1 MRHYFFLLAVFLL
14 IFVSCGGS
22 KTGTG
27 TATNEEVADSVIA
40 GDSMTAV
47 DSLLAELDNLPMPKA
62 ADELFD
68 DFVFNFAAN
77 RNLQMERILFPL
89 RMVTGDKV
97 ETVDRQL
104 WNMERFFMHQGYY
117 TELFD
122 NERHMEVVKDT
133 SVNQAIVE
141 KIYFE
146 SQTVNQYHFRRLKGV
161 WMLVE
166 VRTIPFTESNNASFL
181 PFYHQFASSLEFQLK
196 HLSDEVVFVGPDP
209 DDDFATME
217 GVITPD
223 TWEVFAPQMPKK
235 MIYNI
240 IYGTPRKEGNSK
252 LFVLRGIANGMELEM
267 TFLRSNGNWRLTKL
281 SN

>member
-1 MRHYFFLLAVFLL
+1 MRHYFFLLVVFLL

-22 KTGTG
+22 KTGT
-27 TATNEEVADSVIA
+27 ATDEEVADSVVA
-40 GDSMTAV
+40 RDTMSAV

-77 RNLQMERILFPL
+77 RKLQMERILFPL
-89 RMVTGDKV
+89 RMVTDDKV
-97 ETVDRQL
+97 KSIDRQQ
-104 WNMERFFMHQGYY
+104 WKMEHFFMHQGYY

-133 SVNQAIVE
+133 SVSQAVVE
-141 KIYFE
+141 KIFFE
-146 SQTVNQYHFRRLKGV
+146 SQTVSQYHFRRLKGA

-181 PFYHQFASSLEFQLK
+181 PFYHQFASSSDYQLQ
-196 HLSDEVVFVGPDP
+196 HLGNEVTFIGPDP

-223 TWEVFAPQMPKK
+223 TWEAFAPQLPKK

-240 IYGTPRKEGNSK
+240 IYGEPRKEGNSK
-252 LFVLRGIANGMELEM
+252 LFVLRGIANGLELEM
-267 TFLRSNGNWRLTKL
+267 TFHRSNGNWRLTKL
-281 SN
+281 ST

>member
-1 MRHYFFLLAVFLL
+1 MRHYFFLLVVFLL

-22 KTGTG
+22 KTGT
-27 TATNEEVADSVIA
+27 ATDEEVADSVVA
-40 GDSMTAV
+40 RDTMSAV

-77 RNLQMERILFPL
+77 RKLQMERILFPL
-89 RMVTGDKV
+89 RMVNDNKV
-97 ETVDRQL
+97 TSVDRQQ
-104 WNMERFFMHQGYY
+104 WKMEHFFMHQGYY

-133 SVNQAIVE
+133 SVNQAVVE
-141 KIYFE
+141 KIFFE
-146 SQTVNQYHFRRLKGV
+146 SQTVSQYHFRRLKGA

-181 PFYHQFASSLEFQLK
+181 PFYHQFASSSDYQLQ
-196 HLSDEVVFVGPDP
+196 HLGNEVTFIGPDP

-223 TWEVFAPQMPKK
+223 TWEAFAPQLPKK

-240 IYGTPRKEGNSK
+240 IYGEPRKEGNSK
-252 LFVLRGIANGMELEM
+252 LFVLRGIANGLELEM
-267 TFLRSNGNWRLTKL
+267 TFHRSNGNWRLTKL
-281 SN
+281 ST

>member
-1 MRHYFFLLAVFLL
+1 MRHYFFLLVVFLL

-22 KTGTG
+22 KTGT
-27 TATNEEVADSVIA
+27 ATDEEVADSVVA
-40 GDSMTAV
+40 RDTMSAV

-77 RNLQMERILFPL
+77 RKLQMERILFPL
-89 RMVTGDKV
+89 RMVTNGKV
-97 ETVDRQL
+97 QTVDRSN
-104 WNMERFFMHQGYY
+104 WKMEHFFMRQGYY

-133 SVNQAIVE
+133 SVNQAVVE
-141 KIYFE
+141 KIFFD
-146 SQTVNQYHFRRLKGV
+146 SQTVSQYHFRRLKGA

-166 VRTIPFTESNNASFL
+166 VQTIPIDKSNNASFL
-181 PFYHQFASSLEFQLK
+181 PFYHQFATNSDYQLQ
-196 HLSDEVVFVGPDP
+196 HLGNEVTFVGPDP

-223 TWEVFAPQMPKK
+223 TWEAFAPQLPKK

-240 IYGTPRKEGNSK
+240 IYGEPRQEGNSK
-252 LFVLRGIANGMELEM
+252 LFVLRGIANGLELEM
-267 TFLRSNGNWRLTKL
+267 TFHRANGNWRLTKL
-281 SN
+281 ST

>member
-22 KTGTG
+22 KKG
-27 TATNEEVADSVIA
+27 TATEEEVVDSVVA
-40 GDSMTAV
+40 RDTMSAV
-47 DSLLAELDNLPMPKA
+47 DSLLAELELDNLPMPKA

-77 RNLQMERILFPL
+77 RKLQMERILFPL
-89 RMVTGDKV
+89 RMVTNGKV
-97 ETVDRQL
+97 ESVGRQK
-104 WNMERFFMHQGYY
+104 WKMEHFFMHQGYY

-133 SVNQAIVE
+133 SVSQAVVE
-141 KIYFE
+141 KIFFE
-146 SQTVNQYHFRRLKGV
+146 SQTVSQYCFRRLKGA

-166 VRTIPFTESNNASFL
+166 VRTIPIAKSNNASFL
-181 PFYHQFASSLEFQLK
+181 PFYHQFASSSDYQLQ
-196 HLSDEVVFVGPDP
+196 HLGNEVTFIGPDP

-223 TWEVFAPQMPKK
+223 TWEACAPQLPKK

-240 IYGTPRKEGNSK
+240 IYGEPRKEGNSK
-252 LFVLRGIANGMELEM
+252 LFVLRGIANGLELEM
-267 TFLRSNGNWRLTKL
+267 TFHRHNGNWRLTKL
-281 SN
+281 ST

>member
-1 MRHYFFLLAVFLL
+1 MRHYCVLFAVILL
-14 IFVSCGGS
+14 VSASCVGGKS
-22 KTGTG
+22 GPAPVGEK
-27 TATNEEVADSVIA
+27 ADSTVV
-40 GDSMTAV
+40 GDTMTAV

-77 RNLQMERILFPL
+77 RKLQMERILFPL
-89 RMVTGDKV
+89 RHVTADKV
-97 ETVDRQL
+97 ETIDRPH
-104 WNMERFFMHQGYY
+104 WKMERFFMRQGFY

-133 SVNQAIVE
+133 SVSQAVVE
-141 KIYFE
+141 KIFFDKQNI
-146 SQTVNQYHFRRLKGV
+146 SQYRFRRIKGV

-166 VRTIPFTESNNASFL
+166 MCTIPIDKSSNASFL
-181 PFYHQFASSLEFQLK
+181 PFYHQFANSTDFQLQ
-196 HLSDEVVFVGPDP
+196 HLGSTVDFVGPDP

-223 TWEVFAPQMPKK
+223 TWEAFAPQLPKQ

-240 IYGTPRKEGNSK
+240 IYGEPRQEANTK
-252 LFVLRGIANGMELEM
+252 LFLLRGIANGLVLEM
-267 TFLRSNGNWRLTKL
+267 SFERSNGKWILTKL
-281 SN
+281 TT